1 VITDKMEA
9 QIVAL
14 EVAASLLVNHFADLA
29 AAFAEADP
37 GAAALTILAI
47 ENELKLAVDALQTE
61 FPRQLG
67 EGLCAEELLGHITR
81 VLDGALTLARER
93 MQTGSATHWSA
104 SR

>member
-1 VITDKMEA
+1 MITDKMEA

-29 AAFAEADP
+29 AAFAEADA
-37 GAAALTILAI
+37 GAAALTILTI
-47 ENELKLAVDALQTE
+47 ENELKLAVDALRAE

-81 VLDGALTLARER
+81 LLDGALALARER
-93 MQTGSATHWSA
+93 MQTGGAA
-104 SR
+104 P

>member
-29 AAFAEADP
+29 TAFAQADP
-37 GAAALTILAI
+37 GVAAVAILTI
-47 ENELKLAVDALQTE
+47 ENDLKLALDALRSE

-67 EGLCAEELLGHITR
+67 EGLCAEEVLGHITR
-81 VLDGALTLARER
+81 VLDGAVALARER
-93 MQTGSATHWSA
+93 MGAGSP
-104 SR
+104 R

>member
-1 VITDKMEA
+1 VITDKLEA

-29 AAFAEADP
+29 AAFAGVDP
-37 GAAALTILAI
+37 GTAAVAILAI
-47 ENELKLAVDALQTE
+47 ENELKLALDALQAE

-81 VLDGALTLARER
+81 VLDGAVALARER
-93 MQTGSATHWSA
+93 MQTGGETP
-104 SR
+104 